1 MFVRKSPTNLIK
13 SVSILP
19 TMSFLISA
27 TRQKPR
33 PAPKER
39 WHKWPATPL
48 TWQIHSCFRG
58 SDPTNCSR
66 GSQLISTK
74 FLLLV
79 ASERWFICGNLQFK
93 LTYFLPATLA
103 CTSRLMTSCRDQERT
118 HHPHSHGST
127 NGGPWK
133 SSTINLQDK
142 MDATGRSTP
151 WGPISCIYPGK
162 KVRILYT
169 HTLFCYLY
177 V

>member
-58 SDPTNCSR
+58 SGPTNCSSSR
-66 GSQLISTK
+66 QS
-74 FLLLV
+74 FCCWLLLSDGSSV
-79 ASERWFICGNLQFK
+79 EIYGFK

-127 NGGPWK
+127 YGGPWK

-151 WGPISCIYPGK
+151 WGPISCIYPVK
-162 KVRILYT
+162 KSPYIYCILS
-169 HTLFCYLY
+169 LFCYLY